1 MPSCGT
7 LVGRYEPCK
16 QYVGGI
22 KGAFFIPFE
31 FANTIVTDGAGLI
44 TQINNGATPPVKV
57 TGYFWELKGLSTLE
71 TTITASRDN
80 GTTMYESIF
89 TLSFKPSGL
98 TPAAGDLDMDSIQT
112 LSKGRWQIVIWDR
125 NDQFWLIGQ
134 TLGCDANGGS
144 SSWGVQMGDARLNT
158 ITFSSQEKTP
168 PSPID
173 ADNYTELSTS
183 VIIVSTA
190 P

>member
-1 MPSCGT
+1 
-7 LVGRYEPCK
+7 
-16 QYVGGI
+16 
-22 KGAFFIPFE
+22 
-31 FANTIVTDGAGLI
+31 
-44 TQINNGATPPVKV
+44 
-57 TGYFWELKGLSTLE
+57 LE

-89 TLSFKPSGL
+89 TLSFKPSGV
-98 TPAAGDLDMDSIQT
+98 TPVAGDLDMDSIQT

-158 ITFSSQEKTP
+158 ITFSSQEKLP
-168 PSPID
+168 PAIID
-173 ADNYTELSTS
+173 ANSAAS
-183 VIIVSTA
+183 IAMVITPVM
-190 P
+190 PV

>member
-7 LVGRYEPCK
+7 LLGRYEPCK

-22 KGAFFIPFE
+22 KVAYFIPFE
-31 FANTIVTDGAGLI
+31 FANRVTKVGGAVTLI
-44 TQINNGATPPVKV
+44 DNGANTNPIAAP
-57 TGYFWELKGLSTLE
+57 FWELKGLSTIE

-80 GTTMYESIF
+80 GTSMYETIF

-98 TPAAGDLDMDSIQT
+98 TAITGDLDTDAIQT
-112 LSKGRWQIVIWDR
+112 LVKGRWQIVVWDR
-125 NDQFWLIGQ
+125 NDQFWLLGE

-158 ITFSSQEKTP
+158 ITFSSQEKLP
-168 PSPID
+168 PAIID
-173 ADNYTELSTS
+173 ANSATS
-183 VIIVSTA
+183 IALVITPVM
-190 P
+190 PV

>member
-44 TQINNGATPPVKV
+44 TQINNGAATPVKV

-89 TLSFKPSGL
+89 TLSFKPSGV
-98 TPAAGDLDMDSIQT
+98 TPVAGDLDMDSIQT
-112 LSKGRWQIVIWDR
+112 LSKGRWQIIVWDR

-173 ADNYTELSTS
+173 ADNYAELGTS
-183 VIIVSTA
+183 VITISTA